1 MTTTAIVARAAW
13 LFLLLVPLSVGARE
27 RAQAN
32 HLPLPVMDLGRFAG
46 QWHHVAWLPVDLQRK
61 CVRDSRVSLARVEEG
76 FELRRSCVDSDGKL
90 LEETADAVSVP
101 GAPGSLQVRSAP
113 RWRAWIPMGWSRRWV
128 LAVDPS
134 YQWALVGAPD
144 QDHLWVLARQ
154 PHMDRTLLASLVE
167 RAQAM
172 GYPVDELV
180 FEPGAHGGEARRIPS
195 TLVASTNEPFWQAK
209 VEGAVVQLSGPA
221 LETPRRLPLV
231 VREDSLVPG
240 VQRIVARD
248 AQGELVLRVAAD
260 PCQDSMSG
268 AWFPLQA
275 SLSVDGQAA
284 VAGCARPADL
294 PAPVEPR

>member
-1 MTTTAIVARAAW
+1 SSRRSPERSRLAGANVGGDMTTTAIVARAAW

-27 RAQAN
+27 RAKAN

-172 GYPVDELV
+172 GYPWMNWCSSRVRM
-180 FEPGAHGGEARRIPS
+180 AARRGGFPPPS
-195 TLVASTNEPFWQAK
+195 WPRPTSR
-209 VEGAVVQLSGPA
+209 SG
-221 LETPRRLPLV
+221 RR
-231 VREDSLVPG
+231 RS
-240 VQRIVARD
+240 
-248 AQGELVLRVAAD
+248 
-260 PCQDSMSG
+260 
-268 AWFPLQA
+268 
-275 SLSVDGQAA
+275 
-284 VAGCARPADL
+284 
-294 PAPVEPR
+294 